1 MFESILIALIY
12 IALIALA
19 VYIALWVLGE
29 IGIQLPPQVVK
40 IIWVVAVLVILLVLY
55 QQIAP
60 ALKLGRL

>member
-40 IIWVVAVLVILLVLY
+40 IIWVVAVLVILLVLF
-55 QQIAP
+55 QTLSP
-60 ALKLGRL
+60 VLKLR